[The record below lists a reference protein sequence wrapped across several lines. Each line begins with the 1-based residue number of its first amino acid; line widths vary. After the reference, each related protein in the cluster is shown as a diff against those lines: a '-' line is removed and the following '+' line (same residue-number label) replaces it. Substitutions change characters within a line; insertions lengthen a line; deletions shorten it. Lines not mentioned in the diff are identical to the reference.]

1 MIIAVPLVID
11 AGMVMAMINGDKKC
25 NAEHEDKTKR

>member
-11 AGMVMAMINGDKKC
+11 AGMVMAVINRGKKC